1 MTKAGSIT
9 NEEAIALF
17 IIKLSNVS
25 SCIVSNTRV
34 RLALN
39 RIHNLIPPAYN
50 ICSINSYTPFRSPF
64 YD

>member
-1 MTKAGSIT
+1 MTKTGSIT

-25 SCIVSNTRV
+25 SGIVRNTRI

-39 RIHNLIPPAYN
+39 RINNLIPPADD
-50 ICSINSYTPFRSPF
+50 I
-64 YD
+64 